1 MQMSLIQPRW
11 TEQREKVL
19 MDRYVLKDDQGQ
31 PVENVWPQVA
41 QRVANALAEV
51 EPEDKRSEYAHRY
64 FQAMKDFRVIPAGRI
79 LAGAG
84 TGSDLIFYNC
94 TVIPVESNDPVYG
107 NDSRQGIMD
116 TISKIVE
123 ITSRGG
129 GVGINWSVLRPKGAY
144 VRKVHGKSSGSV
156 SWMEA
161 ASAVAH
167 QVEQG
172 GSRRAA
178 LMFMLWDWH
187 PDLLEFINV
196 KRDLTKIEHANLSVA
211 VSDRF
216 MEAVEKDVDWIWRFP
231 DTSHPRYNEVW
242 TGNLSRWEEQGLPV
256 IEYGLDEA
264 GNVVQGGKAVRA
276 RWLWE
281 RITEAAHASGE
292 PGVVFLDRYNKQS
305 NLSYREEIISVNP
318 CGEQGLGP
326 YGVCNLC
333 SINLVAHVKEAGGR
347 YDIDYPLLKESV
359 HAAVRMS
366 DNVIDINHYFMPQ
379 HEEVQRRGARR
390 VGIGTM
396 GLADMLIL
404 LKVRYGS
411 DASLEIIDKVYSLIA
426 KEAYRASVELAQERG
441 AFSWFEKEPYLN
453 SYFIRKLPQDIREG
467 IARHGI
473 RNAMLLT
480 QAPTGTTSILAGV
493 SSGIE
498 PVFSFSYTREDRTGI
513 HKIRHWLVE
522 RLEQEGEGDAG
533 ETAGGTPGS
542 QQAAGEG
549 TAGDRTGDNL
559 PDYYVTAL
567 ELSPEEHVRVQAA
580 IQKYVDSSISKTVN
594 APNSHTVAQVDNLFK
609 MAYDMGCKGIAYFR
623 TGSRKGVLTAKDTP
637 ASSESEVI
645 NVPFGSLRPI
655 KRPERLEGPTVKL
668 KTPMGTLLLTLNYL
682 DGRPIELLGTIG
694 KAGSDVYAFTEAI
707 ARLISIA
714 LRCGVN
720 PQVIADQLKGI
731 GGSSSIGFGLNQ
743 VTSVPDAIGKFI
755 ERTIAQNGGPVSNG
769 KKRNLYKMCPEC
781 GKATLIES
789 EGCLLCMACGYSAC

>member
-1 MQMSLIQPRW
+1 MSLIQPPW
-11 TEQREKVL
+11 TEQRERVL
-19 MDRYVLKDDQGQ
+19 MDRYALKDDQGK
-31 PVENVWPQVA
+31 PVEKMWPQVA
-41 QRVANALAEV
+41 QRVADAVAQV
-51 EPEDKRSEYAHRY
+51 EEETERQEYARR
-64 FQAMKDFRVIPAGRI
+64 FFEAMKDFRVLPAGRI
-79 LAGAG
+79 LAAAGAD
-84 TGSDLIFYNC
+84 SDLIFYNC
-94 TVIPVESNDPVYG
+94 TVIPVESKNPAYG

-116 TISKIVE
+116 TIANIVE

-144 VRKVHGKSSGSV
+144 VKKVNGRSSGSV

-216 MEAVEKDVDWIWRFP
+216 MEAVNKDEDWVWRFP
-231 DTSHPRYNEVW
+231 DTSHPRYNELW
-242 TGNLSRWEEQGLPV
+242 TGNLSRWEEQGWPV
-256 IEYGLDEA
+256 IEYGLDDM
-264 GNVVQGGKAVRA
+264 GKVVPGGKPVPA

-281 RITEAAHASGE
+281 RIVDAAHASGE
-292 PGVVFLDRYNKQS
+292 PGVVFLDRYNRQS
-305 NLSYREEIISVNP
+305 NLSYREEIICVNP

-333 SINLVAHVKEAGGR
+333 SINLVAHLKEVGGKME
-347 YDIDYPLLKESV
+347 IDYPLLKESV
-359 HAAVRMS
+359 RTAVRMS

-379 HEEVQRRGARR
+379 HEAVQRNGARR
-390 VGIGTM
+390 IGIGTM

-404 LKVRYGS
+404 QQVRYGS
-411 DASLEIIDKVYSLIA
+411 HGSLEIIDKLYQVIA
-426 KEAYRASVELAQERG
+426 QEAYRASIQLAQERG
-441 AFSWFEKEPYLN
+441 PFPWFEREPYLN
-453 SYFIRKLPQDIREG
+453 SHFIKGLPEDIRAG
-467 IARHGI
+467 IAEHGI
-473 RNAMLLT
+473 RNSMLLT

-498 PVFSFSYTREDRTGI
+498 PVFSFSYTREDRTGK
-513 HKIRHWLVE
+513 HYVHHWLVE
-522 RLEQEGEGDAG
+522 RLGPQGEAG
-533 ETAGGTPGS
+533 
-542 QQAAGEG
+542 
-549 TAGDRTGDNL
+549 L
-559 PDYYVTAL
+559 PDYFVTAL
-567 ELSPEEHVRVQAA
+567 ELTPEEHVGVQAA

-594 APNSHTVAQVDNLFK
+594 APKDHTPAEVDKLFR
-609 MAYDMGCKGIAYFR
+609 MTYETGCKGIAYFR
-623 TGSRKGVLTAKDTP
+623 TGSRKGVLTAREEPSSKDNG
-637 ASSESEVI
+637 VI
-645 NVPFGSLRPI
+645 NVPFGKLKPI

-682 DGRPIELLGTIG
+682 EGRPIELLGIIG

-707 ARLISIA
+707 ARLVSIA
-714 LRCGVN
+714 LRCGVD

-731 GGSSSIGFGLNQ
+731 GGSSTIGFGPNQ

-755 ERTIAQNGGPVSNG
+755 ERTVTQNGGPVSNG
-769 KKRNLYKMCPEC
+769 KKRNLFKICPEC
-781 GKATLIES
+781 GKAALIES
-789 EGCLLCMACGYSAC
+789 EGCLLCMGCGYSAC

>member
-1 MQMSLIQPRW
+1 MNIVQPPW

-19 MDRYVLKDDQGQ
+19 MDRYALKDDQGN
-31 PVENVWPQVA
+31 PVETIWPQVA
-41 QRVANALAEV
+41 KRVANAVAEV
-51 EPEDKRSEYAHRY
+51 EPEDKREELAHLFY
-64 FQAMKDFRVIPAGRI
+64 DAMKDFRVVPAGRI

-84 TGSDLIFYNC
+84 TDSDLIFYNC

-116 TISKIVE
+116 TIARIVE

-211 VSDRF
+211 ISDKF
-216 MEAVEKDVDWIWRFP
+216 MEAVDKGEDWIWRFP
-231 DTSHPRYNEVW
+231 DTSFPKYNQCW
-242 TGNLSRWEEQGLPV
+242 TGNLSSWEEQGYPV
-256 IEYGLDEA
+256 IEYGLDDS
-264 GNVVQGGKAVRA
+264 GNVVPGGKPVNA
-276 RWLWE
+276 RWLWD
-281 RITEAAHASGE
+281 RITEAAHSCGE

-305 NLSYREEIISVNP
+305 NLYYKEEIVCVNP

-333 SINLVAHVKEAGGR
+333 SINLVAHVKEEGGR
-347 YDIDYPLLKESV
+347 YEIDYPLLRESV
-359 HAAVRMS
+359 RTAVRMS

-379 HEEVQRRGARR
+379 HEEVQRHGARR
-390 VGIGTM
+390 IGIGTM
-396 GLADMLIL
+396 GLADLLIL
-404 LKVRYGS
+404 QGIRYGS
-411 DASLEIIDKVYSLIA
+411 DKSLEIINEVFKTIA
-426 KEAYRASVELAQERG
+426 EEAYRSSVELAKERG
-441 AFSWFEKEPYLN
+441 PFPWFEREPYLN
-453 SYFIRKLPQDIREG
+453 AYFISNLPEDIREG
-467 IARHGI
+467 IAEHGI

-498 PVFSFSYTREDRTGI
+498 PVFSFSYTREDRTGT
-513 HKIRHWLVE
+513 HFIRHWLLD
-522 RLEQEGEGDAG
+522 RLGQVAEGE
-533 ETAGGTPGS
+533 
-542 QQAAGEG
+542 
-549 TAGDRTGDNL
+549 L
-559 PDYYVTAL
+559 PDYFVTAL
-567 ELSPEEHVRVQAA
+567 ELTPEEHVRVQAV
-580 IQKYVDSSISKTVN
+580 IQRYVDSSISKTVN
-594 APNSHTVAQVDNLFK
+594 APNDHTVAEVDTLFRL
-609 MAYDMGCKGIAYFR
+609 AYDMGCKGIAYFR
-623 TGSRKGVLTAKDTP
+623 TGSRKGVLTPKEEP
-637 ASSESEVI
+637 APKESEMI
-645 NVPFGSLRPI
+645 NVPFGRLKPI

-682 DGRPIELLGTIG
+682 EGRPIELLGIIG

-714 LRCGVN
+714 LRCGVD
-720 PQVIADQLKGI
+720 PQVVADQLKGI
-731 GGSSSIGFGLNQ
+731 GGSSTIGFGPNQ

-755 ERTIAQNGGPVSNG
+755 ERTIAQNGGNVNNG
-769 KKRNLYKMCPEC
+769 KKRNLFKICPEC
-781 GKATLIES
+781 GKAMLIES
-789 EGCLLCMACGYSAC
+789 EGCLLCMGCGYSAC